1 MRRGSGGGAER
12 RRPPRGGRP
21 RRARLVRLVVAVA
34 VALGL
39 TALAGC
45 APTDSGGFGPRFV
58 TPPLIRYSSVLW
70 PVPLQLVGA
79 EPGSRLRLSASVTTD
94 RGTWGSSATYTVPAN
109 GTLDLATAR
118 PQLAPFRE
126 PDSIGLYWSLRGP
139 ELSGRDLARQWMRE
153 TLPVRLTASAGDR
166 VVAERTFRLQ
176 GLAADLRP
184 RTVYTRDLVAAEVQA
199 DGGDAAPGSPGST
212 PPVLP
217 RQTHEDQPIGR
228 YWGAA
233 TLERPVTPAVLMFDD
248 TSPGA
253 SGSFVAPVLAQL
265 GASVFVLPVTGDGD
279 GVLLSSVVDAGTVD
293 AVLDWLG
300 QRADVDPRKLFVYG
314 TGASEQLALWA
325 ANRFGSRFEGVFA
338 AGGVPALVCT
348 PSGAS
353 PVVEQGTDW
362 PCRVA
367 PAPVTPASMFRLDHV
382 PGAVVL
388 ACAEH
393 DEVLPE
399 ACSWQQALAT
409 GRVSANGSTSLV
421 ADAAHAITVPPGLP
435 IALPEGALA
444 QPTEQARIA
453 FWDAVGRVVLRAARS

>member
-1 MRRGSGGGAER
+1 VRANHARLA
-12 RRPPRGGRP
+12 GRVSH
-21 RRARLVRLVVAVA
+21 RLTRLARLVAAASLTVA
-34 VALGL
+34 L

-45 APTDSGGFGPRFV
+45 APSDAGDFGPRFV

-79 EPGSRLRLSASVTTD
+79 EPGSRLRLSASITTD
-94 RGTWGSSATYTVPAN
+94 RGTWSSSATYTVPAS

-126 PDSIGLYWSLRGP
+126 PDSVGLYWSLRGP
-139 ELSGRDLARQWMRE
+139 ELTGRDLARQWMRE
-153 TLPVRLTASAGDR
+153 TLPVRLTASSGDR

-176 GLAADLRP
+176 GLAANLRP
-184 RTVYTRDLVAAEVQA
+184 RTVYTRDLLAAEA
-199 DGGDAAPGSPGST
+199 RSASGDSPLGSP
-212 PPVLP
+212 PPALP

-228 YWGAA
+228 YWSAA

-248 TSPGA
+248 PSPGA
-253 SGSFVAPVLAQL
+253 SGSFTAPVLTQL
-265 GASVFVLPVTGDGD
+265 GASVFVLPVSAVEG
-279 GVLLSSVVDAGTVD
+279 GVLLSGVIDTATV
-293 AVLDWLG
+293 ASVLDWLG
-300 QRADVDPRKLFVYG
+300 QRADVDARTIFVYG

-325 ANRFGSRFEGVFA
+325 ANRFASRFEGVFA
-338 AGGVPALVCT
+338 SGGTPALVCT

-353 PVVEQGTDW
+353 PVMEDGVGW

-367 PAPVTPASMFRLDHV
+367 PSPVTPSALFRLDRV

-388 ACAEH
+388 ACAER

-399 ACSWQQALAT
+399 ACAWQRAVTAD
-409 GRVSANGSTSLV
+409 RVPAEGSASLV

-435 IALPEGALA
+435 IAVPEGGLA

-453 FWDAVGRVVLRAARS
+453 FWDAVGRVVLRAARQ

>member
-1 MRRGSGGGAER
+1 MRRCGGGGAGR
-12 RRPPRGGRP
+12 RRPRP
-21 RRARLVRLVVAVA
+21 GSRARLARLLTAAAVA
-34 VALGL
+34 VGL

-45 APTDSGGFGPRFV
+45 APTDSGDFGPRFV

-94 RGTWGSSATYTVPAN
+94 RGTWSSSATYTVPAS

-118 PQLAPFRE
+118 PQLAPFRD

-139 ELSGRDLARQWMRE
+139 ELTGRDLSRQWMRE

-176 GLAADLRP
+176 GLAANLRS
-184 RTVYTRDLVAAEVQA
+184 RTVYTRDLLAAEA
-199 DGGDAAPGSPGST
+199 SAEGGDETTGVPGSS
-212 PPVLP
+212 PPIIP

-248 TSPGA
+248 ASPGA
-253 SGSFVAPVLAQL
+253 SGSFTAPVLAQL
-265 GASVFVLPVTGDGD
+265 GASVFVLPVTADD
-279 GVLLSSVVDAGTVD
+279 GVLLSSVLDAGTVE

-300 QRADVDPRKLFVYG
+300 QRADVDPHQLFVYG

-338 AGGVPALVCT
+338 AGGTPALVCT

-353 PVVEQGTDW
+353 PVVEDGTDW

-367 PAPVTPASMFRLDHV
+367 PSPVTPASMFRLDHV

-388 ACAEH
+388 ACADR
-393 DEVLPE
+393 DEVLPQ
-399 ACSWQQALAT
+399 ACEWQQALAR
-409 GRVSANGSTSLV
+409 GRVSSEGATSLV
-421 ADAAHAITVPPGLP
+421 APAAHAITVPPGLP
-435 IALPEGALA
+435 IAVPAGALA